1 MRFILF
7 SILFLGDIMFYKH
20 FIMTKDGEQ
29 FLYLYMLD
37 QQEFAADLKKG
48 TKDES
53 VYRKVINY
61 MQNAGVDF
69 KGKKVFLV
77 INGIIVSSITLDTL
91 NLDTGKS
98 YKLEDLIQAFPQEE
112 IELLDLEDHPSLKL
126 IDLKRSNGLVEKLKL
141 EDYVIGSVSGEMPAL
156 FHEEALK
163 AQAVIAR
170 TYAMKQL
177 EKGRA
182 IKDYNDRQIYRDV
195 SYLKEIWGKEYEF
208 YQKKIKDAVKATKD
222 QVLMYDDDYIDTYYH
237 LMSNGRTENS
247 KEVLKLAYPYLVSV
261 PSTWDLKESSLVG
274 MRTVSNKYLSQL
286 LNTPVDKQVKVQ
298 ILEKT
303 EGNRVRYVQ
312 FGNKVFDGLILSRR
326 LGLNSNDFSVQ
337 IEEDSTTFVTRG
349 NGHGLGLS
357 KYGAEGMAESGY
369 NYQQILHHYY
379 PNTVIT
385 KTKS

>member
-1 MRFILF
+1 MRFILS

-286 LNTPVDKQVKVQ
+286 LNTPIDKQVKVQ
-298 ILEKT
+298 ILKKT